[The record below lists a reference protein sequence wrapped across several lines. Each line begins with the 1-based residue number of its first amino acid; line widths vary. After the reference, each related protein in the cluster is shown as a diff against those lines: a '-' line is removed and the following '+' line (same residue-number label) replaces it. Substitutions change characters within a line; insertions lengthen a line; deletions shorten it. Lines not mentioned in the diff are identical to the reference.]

1 MLCATSRIR
10 QLRDLFQLSV
20 RGRRNPSVPRPAARV
35 ASATSMIVE
44 ALEQRAL
51 FSSTFDPGD
60 TFATALNLGDLN
72 GQQTFNGTLNL
83 NNLQDFYKFTMPRG
97 GMFLNRFRTNT
108 PGQEIEL
115 FREQLDAK
123 GNPQEIQVAIQP
135 TTLDNPH
142 DGFASG
148 DLAGR
153 FLNAG
158 TYYVEV
164 SEQGTDTPYF
174 MGITAD
180 YAGNSLKAA
189 RNVGSATDATFQDF
203 VGNNPSTNLSDP
215 SDLYKFK
222 MDAPGQ
228 LTATMSLDN
237 TDFTAFKAHISLI
250 HDANGNGVID
260 PGDTL
265 VQSGPATT
273 ATLTKNLAAGTY
285 FVQVTSDLNSSNYHL
300 HLNADYA
307 GSTPGTTRAMG
318 SLDTIKTFHDF
329 ISASTDKLDEYKFS
343 VSSTRPVFLA
353 LSDTDDNGLIELAL
367 YKDSNNNGVADPSE
381 RVDASI
387 VPHFDVITVTA
398 DPGSYIVQV
407 QAEGTGQGTYQL
419 SAETRPDGA
428 GNTLKTARNLGT
440 INGLTHVDDYVSDR
454 DTTDF
459 YKFTASASG
468 TVGASIFTDFGG
480 NVSLALIKDANNNGV
495 VDKNELLSTAILA
508 SSGAKELSHSIS
520 AGNYFLRATSIDV
533 DATVAKY
540 FLSFQTDYAGS
551 TPATAR
557 NVGTLSGTKSFD
569 DWASGPFSGAISD
582 IADVYKFSL
591 SSTKTFSAKMIG
603 VLDGQDLDL
612 QLYRDKNNDGV
623 LSSSELITSS
633 HKLDSPNESFSKSL
647 AAGTYYVKVVGV
659 NGETNYHLTLKA

>member
-1 MLCATSRIR
+1 MFNFSKLVHAYFHSR
-10 QLRDLFQLSV
+10 
-20 RGRRNPSVPRPAARV
+20 RPQFVQGQNRAVKSA
-35 ASATSMIVE
+35 ASAAVE
-44 ALEQRAL
+44 NLEGRTL
-51 FSSTFDPGD
+51 FSATFDPGD
-60 TFATALNLGDLN
+60 TFATALNLGNLN
-72 GQQTFNGTLNL
+72 GQQTFNGALNV
-83 NNLQDFYKFTMPRG
+83 NNLTDFYRFSMPQG
-97 GMFLNRFRTNT
+97 GMFSNRFQTKAAET
-108 PGQEIEL
+108 QIDL
-115 FREQLDAK
+115 FREQLDSH
-123 GNPQEIQVAIQP
+123 GNLQEIPLDTGVATQDVP
-135 TTLDNPH
+135 N

-148 DLAGR
+148 DLAAR
-153 FLNAG
+153 FLGAG
-158 TYYVEV
+158 TYVIRV
-164 SEQGTDTPYF
+164 SEQGLDTPYF
-174 MGITAD
+174 MAITAD
-180 YAGNSLKAA
+180 YAGNSLKTA
-189 RNVGSATDATFQDF
+189 RDVGSATDATFQDF
-203 VGNNPSTNLSDP
+203 VGNNPSPNLSDP
-215 SDLYKFK
+215 LDLYKFK
-222 MDAPGQ
+222 MDAAGQ

-237 TDFTAFKAHISLI
+237 TDFTTFKAHISLI

-285 FVQVTSDLNSSNYHL
+285 FVQVASDLNSSNYHL

-407 QAEGTGQGTYQL
+407 KADSAGQGTYQL

-428 GNTLKTARNLGT
+428 GNTLKTAKNLGT

-459 YKFTASASG
+459 YTFTASAAG
-468 TVGASIFTDFGG
+468 TVGASVFTDFGG
-480 NVSLALIKDANNNGV
+480 NVSLGLIKDANNNGV

-520 AGNYFLRATSIDV
+520 AGNYFLRVTSNDV

-551 TPATAR
+551 TPKTAR
-557 NVGTLSGTKSFD
+557 NVGTLSGSHTFD
-569 DWASGPFSGAISD
+569 DWASGPFTGAISD
-582 IADVYKFSL
+582 TDDIYKFSL
-591 SSTKTFSAKMIG
+591 SSTKNFSAKLIG
-603 VLDGQDLDL
+603 VLGGQDLDL
-612 QLYRDKNNDGV
+612 QLFRDKNNDGM
-623 LSSSELITSS
+623 LSANELIASS
-633 HKLDSPNESFSKSL
+633 RHVDSPNEQIQKSL
-647 AAGTYYVKVVGV
+647 SAGTYFLRVVGV
-659 NGETNYHLTLKA
+659 NGETNYHLTLNA